1 MPLLCGLLT
10 KLASNA
16 AYCLDW
22 RTAML
27 RHKTYSKPTAS
38 ALKAASTLILALTG
52 AAAIAVPC
60 ASADDLVVRYDQ
72 AQLLRLPRPVNEI
85 IVGNPSIADVAIQG
99 GNLLVITGKTFG
111 VTNIIAL
118 DADRNIIQDQRILV
132 ERDQSVVNLH
142 RGTGR
147 QTYSCTPQCQP
158 NLTIGDDPNYFKTL
172 DSQSTSKVRFSETG
186 SEP

>member
-1 MPLLCGLLT
+1 MALT
-10 KLASNA
+10 VS
-16 AYCLDW
+16 
-22 RTAML
+22 TGEPAML
-27 RHKTYSKPTAS
+27 RHSALYTPTAS
-38 ALKAASTLILALTG
+38 IFNAASVSLLALIG
-52 AAAIAVPC
+52 AAVISAPC
-60 ASADDLVVRYDQ
+60 ALADDLIVRYDQ
-72 AQLLRLPRPVNEI
+72 AQLLRLPRAVNEI

-118 DADRNIIQDQRILV
+118 DADHNIIQDQRIIV

-158 NLTIGDDPNYFKTL
+158 NLTIGDDLNFFKSV
-172 DSQSTSKVRFSETG
+172 DSQNSSKVHFSETG
-186 SEP
+186 SGQSKDGQ

>member
-1 MPLLCGLLT
+1 
-10 KLASNA
+10 
-16 AYCLDW
+16 
-22 RTAML
+22 ML
-27 RHKTYSKPTAS
+27 RHTTLYKSTAS
-38 ALKAASTLILALTG
+38 AFNAASISVLALTG

-60 ASADDLVVRYDQ
+60 ARADDLIVRYDQ

-118 DADRNIIQDQRILV
+118 DVDRNIIQDQRILV
-132 ERDQSVVNLH
+132 ERDQAVVNLH

-158 NLTIGDDPNYFKTL
+158 NLTIGDDPTYFKTL
-172 DSQSTSKVRFSETG
+172 DAQSTSKVRFSETG
-186 SEP
+186 SEPQKDGQ